1 MVTPMDFDAMSEA
14 MERAVRHRAENQ
26 PFDVRM
32 MANHPHRFSIGEI
45 QESFVR
51 VVNENVQQKSL
62 LRSALPEIM
71 TQMSEELYCAGW
83 LISLDR
89 VLPKS
94 CPLVHDMAIVLGEI
108 PTRYFPREW
117 RIYPDEH
124 DLKCNEN

>member
-1 MVTPMDFDAMSEA
+1 MKRRSTIPNPQSDLDKYVLNYRGF
-14 MERAVRHRAENQ
+14 ENYKFAAILRVEPEDSTTVQ
-26 PFDVRM
+26 APV
-32 MANHPHRFSIGEI
+32 SYEI
-45 QESFVR
+45 I
-51 VVNENVQQKSL
+51 ENVQQKSL

-117 RIYPDEH
+117 RMYPDEH
-124 DLKCNEN
+124 DLKDNEN

>member
-1 MVTPMDFDAMSEA
+1 MSEA

-45 QESFVR
+45 QESLVR

-71 TQMSEELYCAGW
+71 THMSEELYCAGW